1 MRKLFLA
8 LVSLLALT
16 HLPVH
21 ADESAERAKVVQA
34 TRTAF
39 DSSDF
44 KRLENLS
51 KQYSTQDKRT
61 RSGAQKISL
70 FDDGITQAIVPPN
83 GTTEEHVKKAVSL
96 TAQWAKENP
105 TTPLAHILHAR
116 ALFGYAYFFRGTGY
130 ANTVSPSGWQE
141 FEKYSRLAAKYLEDH
156 KNIASKDTGWHVT
169 MINIG
174 RGLSFPRKQ
183 VMLFASDGLAKNPD
197 DDRLYYMQLESLLPK
212 WGGSAELV
220 DQFINNAAKNT
231 AKSRGMELYAR
242 LYSATEQNQFQERLF
257 VDSKIE
263 WKKMKRGLEDWNRRY
278 PTVWNKNIFGYFAC
292 LAGDKDITRKNI
304 VEIASD
310 PILFIWGTNGA
321 ETYNQCKSWAQKA

>member
-21 ADESAERAKVVQA
+21 ADESAERAKVVQTTIA
-34 TRTAF
+34 AF
-39 DSSDF
+39 NSGNF
-44 KRLENLS
+44 NTLEDLS
-51 KQYSTQDKRT
+51 KKYSTQDKRT
-61 RSGAQKISL
+61 KSGAQKISL
-70 FDDGITQAIVPPN
+70 FDDGISEAIAPPN

-96 TAQWAKENP
+96 TAEWAKENP
-105 TTPLAHILHAR
+105 TAPLAHILHAS
-116 ALFGYAYFFRGTGY
+116 ALLEYAYFFRGTGY
-130 ANTVSPSGWQE
+130 ANTVSPSGWQG
-141 FEKYSRLAAKYLEDH
+141 FKKYSRLAAKYLEDH
-156 KNIASKDTGWHVT
+156 KDIASKDTGWHVT

-174 RGLSFPRKQ
+174 RSLSFPRKQ
-183 VMLFASDGLAKNPD
+183 VMLIASDGLAKNPD
-197 DDRLYYMQLESLLPK
+197 DDRLYYKELESLLPK
-212 WGGSAELV
+212 WGGSTEQV
-220 DQFINNAAKNT
+220 DLFINNAAKNT

-242 LYSATEQNQFQERLF
+242 LYSAAEESQFQERLF

-263 WKKMKRGLEDWNRRY
+263 WKKMKQGLEDWNRRY
-278 PTVWNKNIFGYFAC
+278 PTAWNKNIFGYLAC
-292 LAGDKDITRKNI
+292 LAGDKDITKKNI